1 MGQRHQGYAVLPLFL
16 LFFLIGSVPV
26 WADDDDG
33 DGKDKIFRSD
43 LVRLADLGSDALGSG
58 FGPNGNDPL
67 RKGKVEIRGN
77 RRVEAEL
84 RGAAPSSAYNL
95 FFCRF
100 GFGPSACQ
108 NLGSMTTDAE
118 GDAEA
123 RFTFPAGL
131 NAGAGVFV
139 FTRDVPP
146 ATNEFVSGF
155 QFAAAVDEGAVEVE
169 LKGRIGS
176 INASNSSF
184 RLSNFAADIFTGTST
199 RFEKLSGFGAL
210 AVGLRVEV
218 KGFVR
223 ADGAILA
230 TKIEKEDD
238 DEDE

>member
-1 MGQRHQGYAVLPLFL
+1 MSERHQGYAVVSLFL
-16 LFFLIGSVPV
+16 LLLLIGSVPV
-26 WADDDDG
+26 WADDDDDG
-33 DGKDKIFRSD
+33 DGNFRARV
-43 LVRLADLGSDALGSG
+43 LRIADLGSDALGPA

-67 RKGKVEIRGN
+67 RKGRVEVRGK

-84 RGAAPSSAYNL
+84 RGASPTSVYNV

-100 GFGPSACQ
+100 GFGPSACL

-123 RFTFPAGL
+123 HFTFPAGL

-155 QFAAAVDEGAVEVE
+155 QFAAAVEEGAVEVE
-169 LKGRIGS
+169 LKGRISS

-184 RLSNFAADIFTGTST
+184 RLSNFPADIFTGPST
-199 RFEKLSGFGAL
+199 RFEKLNGFGAL
-210 AVGLRVEV
+210 AAGLRVEV

-223 ADGAILA
+223 ADGTILA
-230 TKIEKEDD
+230 TKIEKEHDD
-238 DEDE
+238 DDKDE